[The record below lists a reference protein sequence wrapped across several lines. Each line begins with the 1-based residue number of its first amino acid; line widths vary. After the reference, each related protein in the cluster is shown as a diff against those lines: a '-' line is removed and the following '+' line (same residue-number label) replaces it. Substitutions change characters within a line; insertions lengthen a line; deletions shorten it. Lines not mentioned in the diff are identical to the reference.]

1 MSAVCSSTRSA
12 TASRSSWCC
21 GTERPWH
28 DCSFVRLPHIKS
40 DGLPPG
46 KKAGRHQEHSA
57 ATTPQIKDL
66 LISTQSKSEQDFC
79 PDLEFA
85 PARGVHIACRA
96 EVKHDGT
103 HEADHAG
110 NREIKHSEAQDKTKK
125 GW

>member
-12 TASRSSWCC
+12 TASRSALCC
-21 GTERPWH
+21 VTESALH
-28 DCSFVRLPHIKS
+28 DCSFVFQTSIPMAF
-40 DGLPPG
+40 PPG

-66 LISTQSKSEQDFC
+66 LISTQSKPEQDFC